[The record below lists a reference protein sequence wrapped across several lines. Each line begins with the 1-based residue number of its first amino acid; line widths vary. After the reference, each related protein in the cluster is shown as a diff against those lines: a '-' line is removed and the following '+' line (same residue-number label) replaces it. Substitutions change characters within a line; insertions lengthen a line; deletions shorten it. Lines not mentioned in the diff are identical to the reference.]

1 MDEIIYASASALARA
16 IRRKEVSSSEVVEA
30 YLARIS
36 EVNPRV
42 NAVVL
47 LTEEAARARAREAD
61 AALARGEVWGPLHGV
76 PVTIKDAFETAGVV
90 SVGGTKGRAGYVP
103 REDAAGV
110 ARYKAAGAVV
120 LGKTNVPEISL
131 AFESDNL
138 VYGRTKNPYDLTR
151 TPGGSSGGEAAAVSS
166 GMSPLGVGSDA
177 GGSIR
182 LPAHFCGIAGLK
194 PTSGRTARTG
204 HFPPMGGLLDSIWQI
219 GPLARRVE
227 DLALALPL
235 LCGTDWRDPTVAPVP
250 LGDPSETDVKS
261 LLVASHTDNRIAA
274 PTPDI
279 AATVRDAAR
288 ALADAGA
295 EVVEARPP
303 APENAYGMLLGLYG
317 ADSGAGLR
325 MLLMLSG
332 TGETHAL
339 MTRLLEV
346 LGSTSLTT
354 AELAGLV
361 FQLDAW
367 RSRMLSF
374 MRDYDLIVCPPCAR
388 TAMPHGT
395 TFDEENQLFFSYT
408 MLYNMTGWPGAV
420 VRASASPEG
429 LPVGVQ
435 LVARPW
441 RGPARCAIS
450 ACFPFCSARPFTCGA
465 LGTSL
470 SRAAARR
477 PRLTRRRS
485 WSRAASTAT

>member
-1 MDEIIYASASALARA
+1 MDEIIYSSATELARA
-16 IRRKEVSSSEVVEA
+16 IRDREVSSAEVVA
-30 YLARIS
+30 AHLARI
-36 EVNPRV
+36 EEANPTL
-42 NAVVL
+42 NAVVH
-47 LTEEAARARAREAD
+47 LTADAARARAREAD
-61 AALARGEVWGPLHGV
+61 AALASGEVWGPLHGV

-90 SVGGTKGRAGYVP
+90 SAGGTKGRAGFVP

-110 ARYKAAGAVV
+110 ARYKAAGAIV
-120 LGKTNVPEISL
+120 LGKTNVPEVSL

-151 TPGGSSGGEAAAVSS
+151 TPGGSSGGEAAAIAA
-166 GMSPLGVGSDA
+166 GMSPLGLGSDA

-182 LPAHFCGIAGLK
+182 LPAHFCGIAGIK
-194 PTSGRTARTG
+194 PTSGRTPRTG

-235 LCGTDWRDPTVAPVP
+235 LCGADWRDPTVAPFP
-250 LGDPSETDVKS
+250 LGDPSEVEVKS
-261 LLVASHTDNRIAA
+261 LRVAFHTDNGIVA

-279 AATVRDAAR
+279 AAAARDAAR

-303 APENAYGMLLGLYG
+303 VPGNAYEMLLGLYG

-332 TGETHAL
+332 TDETHAL

-346 LGSTSLTT
+346 LGTSKMTT
-354 AELAGLV
+354 AELTGLV
-361 FQLDAW
+361 FRLDQW
-367 RSRMLSF
+367 RGEMLSF
-374 MRDYDLIVCPPCAR
+374 MRDYDLILCPPCAR

-395 TFDEENQLFFSYT
+395 TFDEDNQLVFSYT
-408 MLYNMTGWPGAV
+408 MIYNMTGWPGAV
-420 VRASASPEG
+420 VRAGTSPEG

-441 RGPARCAIS
+441 REDV
-450 ACFPFCSARPFTCGA
+450 A
-465 LGTSL
+465 L
-470 SRAAARR
+470 AAASEVERATGGWR
-477 PRLTRRRS
+477 PP
-485 WSRAASTAT
+485 AI